1 MIKLDNLELVN
12 IDYNNKEHLN
22 FLKDLILSKDMN
34 YLWDISDKDL
44 YNNLNEDKY
53 IVLNDKNEKIGYLN
67 VSDVVE
73 GRLGNTVSIYY
84 AIKEE
89 FRGNGYGSKLVSEFN
104 DWLFNNKEV
113 DYVIAQVDVKNIHS
127 NYTLSKA
134 GMEILTQDDEYITF
148 GKKNK

>member
-1 MIKLDNLELVN
+1 M
-12 IDYNNKEHLN
+12 
-22 FLKDLILSKDMN
+22 KDLILSKDMN
-34 YLWDISDKDL
+34 YLWDLSDKDL
-44 YNNLNEDKY
+44 YNNLNDGKY
-53 IVLNDKNEKIGYLN
+53 IVLNDMKDKVGYLN

-89 FRGNGYGSKLVSEFN
+89 FRGNGYGSKLVN
-104 DWLFNNKEV
+104 VVNNWLFNNKGIN
-113 DYVIAQVDVKNIHS
+113 YVIAQVDLTNIHS
-127 NYTLSKA
+127 NYTLTKD